1 MTTASP
7 APPSN
12 ENPAADWIGWCQ
24 TRLDEFE
31 VGALADPMTNS
42 VRRLAHEL
50 FEIQKDGGLS
60 SEKVDEITAA
70 LSGEALIDRAERFAD
85 THPSECNVEAA
96 IDDVLRALNGKSFD
110 EVRNKLSSVL
120 AGIVFTAHPTF
131 AMSRLQCCA
140 VADYA
145 SAKDEK
151 EKAEA
156 RELLLQLPHR
166 PDVDITLDDEHAAV
180 RDAISR
186 AKAQLRSVSARIFN
200 WAKEHYPENWT
211 ELSPAI
217 LSVAS
222 WVGYDLDG
230 RTDIHW
236 GQSFRFRIEEK
247 SRQLHAYAYALSDID
262 CGGLNDSR
270 DDLTATLIGA
280 AQFAAEQASLF
291 AGDLTDGDQT
301 TAAAN
306 LLTGDDER
314 RLTSLESVVQSLNK
328 MIRVVSDNDAKTAL
342 CILRTEMRNY
352 GLGESR
358 IHFRVNAA
366 QVRSALRADLGI
378 DDDRQFFGRSAI
390 ETAAKKAEGVKHRK
404 INIASIFLEQM
415 TARRQLMLCAQILKH
430 VDADAPIR
438 FLIAECEAPAT
449 LMGAVYLARLYGVED
464 RIDISPLFETPEA
477 MERGGRF
484 IERLLGE
491 EEYVDYIRKRGRISV
506 QIGFSDSGRFMGQ
519 IAANLAIER
528 LQILFARSLAAKDIR
543 DVEVLIFNTH
553 GESMGRGGFP
563 GSLTE
568 RFDYLMTPWVRARYK
583 HEALRLN
590 VESSFQGGDGFL
602 HFATDGLASATVG
615 AMLKWAFTDHNADRS
630 DKYYSELNYSWD
642 FYRGIKSWQE
652 QLFEDPDYQRT
663 IGAFAPQLLSVTGSR
678 KSRRQSGA
686 AITGPRSLRAIPH
699 NAILQQLATPAN
711 ITGGVGVTAGAE
723 PDRALDH
730 VENSARMRQIMAML
744 RASRRGTSLPV
755 LRAYAAIFN
764 ASYWISK
771 ATVETAP
778 SRASAFEEIAIRLR
792 GNETAVAI
800 NRLADHYAVDLAK
813 LDRIF
818 VDLDG
823 DEYREARHRDRRLM
837 HILHACRQALI
848 MRGLTLVADV
858 PSFSQRHD
866 ITRSTLFDYAF
877 TLRFDDLSGILAEIF
892 PADELGAE
900 EFKGIEEESDDG
912 DGASHGYPEIHENII
927 APLKQ
932 IHQELRDIGV
942 GLSHFYNAYG

>member
-1 MTTASP
+1 MTNASS
-7 APPSN
+7 APPNSSDT
-12 ENPAADWIGWCQ
+12 AAKWIDWCQ
-24 TRLDEFE
+24 SRLEQFE
-31 VGALADPMTNS
+31 AGALADPMTNS

-50 FEIQKDGGLS
+50 FELLKNGGLPS
-60 SEKVDEITAA
+60 DKIDEITAA
-70 LSGEALIDRAERFAD
+70 LSGEALIHRAQRFAD
-85 THPSECNVEAA
+85 THSSAHGACAA
-96 IDDVLRALNGKSFD
+96 IDEILSQLTGQSFD
-110 EVRNKLSSVL
+110 EVREKLSSVL

-131 AMSRLQCCA
+131 AMSRMQNCA
-140 VADYA
+140 AADFA
-145 SAKDEK
+145 SATNDQEK
-151 EKAEA
+151 VEA
-156 RELLLQLPHR
+156 RDLLLKLPQR
-166 PDVDITLDDEHAAV
+166 PDANITLDDEHAAV

-186 AKAQLRSVSARIFN
+186 AKTQLRVVTARIYK
-200 WAKEHYPENWT
+200 WAQENYPAKWT

-236 GQSFRFRIEEK
+236 GQTFRFRIEEK
-247 SRQLHAYAYALSDID
+247 SRQLHAYAAALSEID
-262 CGGLNDSR
+262 CGGANDTRDHLVASLAGASR
-270 DDLTATLIGA
+270 
-280 AQFAAEQASLF
+280 FAGEQAELF
-291 AGDLTDGDQT
+291 AGDLTDGAQT

-306 LLTGDDER
+306 KLTGDDER
-314 RLTSLESVVQSLNK
+314 RLISIEPVLQA
-328 MIRVVSDNDAKTAL
+328 INDLIAAVDGDKAKTAL
-342 CILRTEMRNY
+342 CILRTELQNF
-352 GLGESR
+352 GLGESK

-378 DDDRQFFGRSAI
+378 DDDRLFFGRSAI
-390 ETAAKKAEGVKHRK
+390 ETAAKKAEKVKHRK
-404 INIASIFLEQM
+404 INVASIFLEQM
-415 TARRQLMLCAQILKH
+415 TARRQLMLCAEILKH
-430 VDADAPIR
+430 VDADASIR

-491 EEYVDYIRKRGRISV
+491 EEYVEYIRRRGRISV

-519 IAANLAIER
+519 VAANLAIER
-528 LQILFARSLAAKDIR
+528 LQILFARSLAAKNIR

-568 RFDYLMTPWVRARYK
+568 RFDYLMTPWVRARYN
-583 HEALRLN
+583 HENLRLN
-590 VESSFQGGDGFL
+590 AESSFQGGDGFL
-602 HFATDGLASATVG
+602 HFATEKLASATVG
-615 AMLKWAFTDHNADRS
+615 AMLKWAFTAHEADQN

-642 FYRGIKSWQE
+642 FYRGIKAWQE
-652 QLFEDPDYQRT
+652 QLFDDPDYQRT
-663 IGAFAPQLLSVTGSR
+663 IGAFASQLLSVTGSR

-711 ITGGVGVTAGAE
+711 ITGGVGATAGAE

-730 VENSARMRQIMAML
+730 VENSARMRQIMTML
-744 RASRRGTSLPV
+744 RASRRGTSIPV

-771 ATVETAP
+771 ATVETDS
-778 SRASAFEEIAIRLR
+778 SRASAFEEIAVRLR
-792 GNETAVAI
+792 NNETSVAM

-823 DEYREARHRDRRLM
+823 DEYREARHRDRRSM

-848 MRGLTLVADV
+848 MRGLTLVASV

-866 ITRSTLFDYAF
+866 ITRTTLFDYAF
-877 TLRFDDLSGILAEIF
+877 TLHFEDLADMLAEIF
-892 PADELGAE
+892 PADQLGAD
-900 EFKGIEEESDDG
+900 EFEGIEEESDESE
-912 DGASHGYPEIHENII
+912 GASHGYPEIHRNII
-927 APLKQ
+927 APLRQ

-942 GLSHFYNAYG
+942 GLSHFYGAYG